1 MLRETLEMNIK
12 RLIDFLI
19 YSRNFIIRKNP
30 IKAMINSITDSLKDF
45 LTMKKKLK
53 MAQYRLNYHAV
64 ILTKPDKGKNYGNTR
79 CDITI
84 AISYPV
90 QIKFGI

>member
-19 YSRNFIIRKNP
+19 YSKNFLIRKSP
-30 IKAMINSITDSLKDF
+30 FKALSNSVVEGLRDF

-53 MAQYRLNYHAV
+53 MAQYRLNYHRHQLQKMEQLIAENNEHNF
-64 ILTKPDKGKNYGNTR
+64 LKGKNLNETR
-79 CDITI
+79 
-84 AISYPV
+84 
-90 QIKFGI
+90 

>member
-19 YSRNFIIRKNP
+19 YSKNFMIRKNP
-30 IKAMINSITDSLKDF
+30 IKSMVNSIVDGLKNF

-53 MAQYRLNYHAV
+53 MAQYRLNYHRHQFQKMEQLIAENNQHSF
-64 ILTKPDKGKNYGNTR
+64 LRGSHLNETR
-79 CDITI
+79 
-84 AISYPV
+84 
-90 QIKFGI
+90 

>member
-1 MLRETLEMNIK
+1 MLRETLELNIK

-30 IKAMINSITDSLKDF
+30 IKAMINSITDGLRDF

-53 MAQYRLNYHAV
+53 MAQYRLNYHRHQFHKMEQLIAENNQHSF
-64 ILTKPDKGKNYGNTR
+64 LKGTHLNETR
-79 CDITI
+79 
-84 AISYPV
+84 
-90 QIKFGI
+90 